1 MTTKRQSTKR
11 TLLRTI
17 SGLAALLGMGLL
29 ALSSSLPV
37 LANPPAADSI
47 ILIEVAAPINPV
59 LAAFITDTIIHANR
73 NNNRAV
79 LIELD
84 TPGGLDTAMRDI
96 IQAQLNSAIPTIVYV
111 SPQGARAASAGA
123 LITLAADFAAM
134 APGTNIGAATPVSI
148 GGGGGGGEGAE
159 TMMKKVAN
167 DAAAYARS
175 LAQKR
180 GRNQEWAEEAVRDGV
195 SISAREAL
203 DLAVIDLVS
212 ENRED
217 LLRQLDGYKFIR
229 DGEVKIFAS
238 AGAQLVTVEMNWRQ
252 KILNALSNPSFAYLL
267 MMLGILGIFFEISQ
281 PGSIFPGAVG
291 AIAILLALFAF
302 SALPVNYVG
311 VLLIIVAFI
320 LFVLEANVPSYGML
334 AIGGVIAMSL
344 GSLML
349 IDSSEPYLQIS
360 RAVIAAT
367 VLSCAAFTIFAA
379 TMVVK
384 TQKRH
389 SHFGQD
395 GLVGKQG
402 EAVEAI
408 DAHSGRA
415 FVYGEHWSARA
426 DEPIAAG
433 EPVEVVEV
441 LEGLKIKVAGV
452 ASGKQP
458 ADQESKEDVYV

>member
-1 MTTKRQSTKR
+1 M
-11 TLLRTI
+11 RTI
-17 SGLAALLGMGLL
+17 SVFAVLSGFALL
-29 ALSSSLPV
+29 ALSPALSLF
-37 LANPPAADSI
+37 ANPPASDT
-47 ILIEVAAPINPV
+47 ILLLEVATPINPV
-59 LAAFITDTIIHANR
+59 IASFIADTITTANR
-73 NNNRAV
+73 QNHRAV

-96 IQAQLNSAIPTIVYV
+96 IQAQLNSKIPTIVYV
-111 SPQGARAASAGA
+111 APQGARAASAGA

-148 GGGGGGGEGAE
+148 GGGGGEADE

-195 SISAREAL
+195 SISAEEAL
-203 DLAVIDLVS
+203 DLAVIDLIA
-212 ENRED
+212 EHRED

-229 DGEVKIFAS
+229 DGEVMIFTS
-238 AGAQLVTVEMNWRQ
+238 AGSQLVTVEMNWRQ

-311 VLLIIVAFI
+311 LLLIVVAFI
-320 LFVLEANVPSYGML
+320 LFILEANVPSYGML
-334 AIGGVIAMSL
+334 AVGGLIAMSL

-349 IDSSEPYLQIS
+349 VDSSEPYLQIS

-367 VLSCAAFTIFAA
+367 VLSCAAFTTFAA

-389 SHFGQD
+389 SPFGQD
-395 GLVGKQG
+395 GLIGKHG

-408 DAHSGRA
+408 GPDSGRA
-415 FVYGEHWSARA
+415 FVYGEYWSARA
-426 DEPIAAG
+426 NAPIVPG
-433 EPVEVVEV
+433 QTVEVIEM
-441 LEGLKIKVAGV
+441 LDGLKIKVGAV
-452 ASGKQP
+452 TSTDQS
-458 ADQESKEDVYV
+458 ADCEKKETL

>member
-1 MTTKRQSTKR
+1 VTTRRRPTGR
-11 TLLRTI
+11 ILLRTTC
-17 SGLAALLGMGLL
+17 SVAALFGIALL
-29 ALSSSLPV
+29 ALTPSLSVFATAPTNDKI
-37 LANPPAADSI
+37 L
-47 ILIEVAAPINPV
+47 LIEIAAPINPV
-59 LAAFITDTIIHANR
+59 IATFIADAITTANR
-73 NNNRAV
+73 DSNRAV

-96 IQAQLNSAIPTIVYV
+96 IQAQLNSRIPTIVYV
-111 SPQGARAASAGA
+111 APQGARAASAGA

-148 GGGGGGGEGAE
+148 GGGGEADE

-195 SISAREAL
+195 SISAQEAL
-203 DLAVIDLVS
+203 DLAVIDLIA
-212 ENRED
+212 ENRDD

-229 DGEVKIFAS
+229 DGEVHIFSS
-238 AGAQLVTVEMNWRQ
+238 AGAVLITVEMNWRQ
-252 KILNALSNPSFAYLL
+252 RILNALSNPSFAYLL

-349 IDSSEPYLQIS
+349 IDSSDPYLQIS

-367 VLSCAAFTIFAA
+367 VLSCAAFTTFAT

-384 TQKRH
+384 TQKRR
-389 SHFGQD
+389 SYFGQE
-395 GLVGKQG
+395 GLIGKRG
-402 EAVEAI
+402 EAVETI
-408 DAHSGRA
+408 DAGSGRA
-415 FVYGEHWSARA
+415 FVYGEYWSARA

-433 EPVEVVEV
+433 VQVEVVEV
-441 LEGLKIKVAGV
+441 LDGLKIKVAAV
-452 ASGKQP
+452 ASGNQP
-458 ADQESKEDVYV
+458 TDYENKEI

>member
-1 MTTKRQSTKR
+1 VTTRHQQTKR
-11 TLLRTI
+11 LFLRTI
-17 SGLAALLGMGLL
+17 SVFAVLSGFVLL
-29 ALSSSLPV
+29 ALTPSRPLLASPPV
-37 LANPPAADSI
+37 QDN
-47 ILIEVAAPINPV
+47 ILLIKIAAPINPV
-59 LAAFITDTIIHANR
+59 IASFIADTITTANR
-73 NNNRAV
+73 QNNRAV

-96 IQAQLNSAIPTIVYV
+96 IQAQLNSQIPTIVYV
-111 SPQGARAASAGA
+111 APQGARAASAGA
-123 LITLAADFAAM
+123 LITLAADFAVM

-148 GGGGGGGEGAE
+148 GGGGGGEANE
-159 TMMKKVAN
+159 TMMTKVAN

-203 DLAVIDLVS
+203 DLAVIDLIA

-229 DGEVKIFAS
+229 DGEVMIFTS
-238 AGAQLVTVEMNWRQ
+238 AGSQLVTVEMNWRQ

-311 VLLIIVAFI
+311 LLLIVVAFI

-334 AIGGVIAMSL
+334 AIGGLIAMSL

-349 IDSSEPYLQIS
+349 VDSSEPYLQIS

-367 VLSCAAFTIFAA
+367 VLSCAAFTTFAA
-379 TMVVK
+379 AMVVK

-395 GLVGKQG
+395 GLIGKQG
-402 EAVEAI
+402 EAVEDI
-408 DAHSGRA
+408 DPDSGRA
-415 FVYGEHWSARA
+415 FVYGEYWSARA
-426 DEPIAAG
+426 DAPIANG
-433 EPVEVVEV
+433 QTVEVIEV
-441 LEGLKIKVAGV
+441 LDGLKIKVA
-452 ASGKQP
+452 AITSAHQS
-458 ADQESKEDVYV
+458 ADFEKKETQ

>member
-1 MTTKRQSTKR
+1 VTTRRQQTKR
-11 TLLRTI
+11 TFLRTI
-17 SGLAALLGMGLL
+17 SVFAVLAGFALL
-29 ALSSSLPV
+29 ALTPSLP
-37 LANPPAADSI
+37 LFATTPTNTNI
-47 ILIEVAAPINPV
+47 LLIEIAAPINPV
-59 LAAFITDTIIHANR
+59 IASFIADAITTANR
-73 NNNRAV
+73 DNNRAV

-96 IQAQLNSAIPTIVYV
+96 IQAQLNSRIPIIVYV
-111 SPQGARAASAGA
+111 APQGARAASAGA

-148 GGGGGGGEGAE
+148 GGGGEADE

-195 SISAREAL
+195 SISAQEAL
-203 DLAVIDLVS
+203 DLAVIDLIA
-212 ENRED
+212 ENRDD
-217 LLRQLDGYKFIR
+217 LLQQLDGYKFLR
-229 DGEVKIFAS
+229 DGEVMIFS
-238 AGAQLVTVEMNWRQ
+238 SDGAQLITVEMNWRQ

-281 PGSIFPGAVG
+281 PGAIFPGAVG

-302 SALPVNYVG
+302 SALPVNFVG

-367 VLSCAAFTIFAA
+367 VFSCAAFTTFAT

-384 TQKRH
+384 TQKRR
-389 SHFGQD
+389 SHFGQE
-395 GLVGKQG
+395 GLIGKHG

-408 DAHSGRA
+408 DADRGRA
-415 FVYGEHWSARA
+415 FVYGEYWSACA
-426 DEPIAAG
+426 AEPIAAG
-433 EPVEVVEV
+433 EQVEVVEV
-441 LEGLKIKVAGV
+441 LDGLKIKVAAV
-452 ASGKQP
+452 ASGTRPIDHETK
-458 ADQESKEDVYV
+458 ES

>member
-1 MTTKRQSTKR
+1 MTPRRQQTKKTF
-11 TLLRTI
+11 LRTI
-17 SGLAALLGMGLL
+17 SGLAALLGILL
-29 ALSSSLPV
+29 IALTPSVPV
-37 LANPPAADSI
+37 SATAPAVDNI
-47 ILIEVAAPINPV
+47 LLIEIKAPINPV
-59 LAAFITDTIIHANR
+59 IASFIADAVAVANR
-73 NNNRAV
+73 DNNRAV

-96 IQAQLNSAIPTIVYV
+96 IQAQLNSRIPTIVYV

-123 LITLAADFAAM
+123 LITLAADFAVM

-148 GGGGGGGEGAE
+148 GGGGGEADE

-180 GRNQEWAEEAVRDGV
+180 GRNQEWAEEAVRDGT
-195 SISAREAL
+195 SISAQEAL
-203 DLAVIDLVS
+203 DLAVIDLIA
-212 ENRED
+212 EDRAD

-229 DGEVKIFAS
+229 DGEVRIFS
-238 AGAQLVTVEMNWRQ
+238 SIGVELITVEMNWRQ

-311 VLLIIVAFI
+311 VLLIVVAFI
-320 LFVLEANVPSYGML
+320 LFVLEANIPSYGML
-334 AIGGVIAMSL
+334 AIGGLIAMSL

-349 IDSSEPYLQIS
+349 IDSSEPYMQIS

-367 VLSCAAFTIFAA
+367 VLSCAAFSTFAA
-379 TMVVK
+379 TMVVR
-384 TQKRH
+384 TQKH
-389 SHFGQD
+389 PSHFGQE
-395 GLVGKQG
+395 GLRGKHG
-402 EAVEAI
+402 EATEPI
-408 DAHSGRA
+408 DSDGGRA
-415 FVYGEHWSARA
+415 FVYGEHWSACA
-426 DEPIAAG
+426 DEPIAKGTA
-433 EPVEVVEV
+433 VEVIEV
-441 LEGLKIKVAGV
+441 LDGLKIKVA
-452 ASGKQP
+452 AITPTDRS
-458 ADQESKEDVYV
+458 ADF

>member
-1 MTTKRQSTKR
+1 MTIRRQQTKR
-11 TLLRTI
+11 TFLRTI
-17 SGLAALLGMGLL
+17 SVFAVLSGFALL
-29 ALSSSLPV
+29 ALAPALPL
-37 LANPPAADSI
+37 LATTPTNDN
-47 ILIEVAAPINPV
+47 ILLLEIAAPINPV
-59 LAAFITDTIIHANR
+59 IAAFIGDAITTANR

-96 IQAQLNSAIPTIVYV
+96 IQAQLNSRIPTIVYV
-111 SPQGARAASAGA
+111 APQGARAASAGA
-123 LITLAADFAAM
+123 LITLAADFAVM

-148 GGGGGGGEGAE
+148 GGGGEADE

-195 SISAREAL
+195 SISAQEAL
-203 DLAVIDLVS
+203 DLAVIDLIA
-212 ENRED
+212 ENRDD

-229 DGEVKIFAS
+229 DGEVKIFSS

-367 VLSCAAFTIFAA
+367 VLSCAAFTTFAT

-384 TQKRH
+384 TQKRR
-389 SHFGQD
+389 SHFGQE
-395 GLVGKQG
+395 GLIGKHG
-402 EAVEAI
+402 EAVETI
-408 DAHSGRA
+408 DPDSGRA
-415 FVYGEHWSARA
+415 FVYGEYWSACA
-426 DEPIAAG
+426 DKPIAAG
-433 EPVEVVEV
+433 EQIEVVEV
-441 LEGLKIKVAGV
+441 LDGLKIKVAAV
-452 ASGKQP
+452 ASGNRPIDHETK
-458 ADQESKEDVYV
+458 ES

>member
-1 MTTKRQSTKR
+1 MKIRI
-11 TLLRTI
+11 I
-17 SGLAALLGMGLL
+17 SSLAALIGL
-29 ALSSSLPV
+29 V
-37 LANPPAADSI
+37 LLLLPAAPGLQANSPASDTI
-47 ILIEVAAPINPV
+47 VMIEVAGAINPV
-59 LAAFITDTIIHANR
+59 IATFISTEIDSANR

-96 IQAQLNSAIPTIVYV
+96 IQAQLNSHIPTIVYV
-111 SPQGARAASAGA
+111 APQGARAASAGA

-148 GGGGGGGEGAE
+148 GGGGGEADE
-159 TMMKKVAN
+159 AMMKKVAH

-180 GRNQEWAEEAVRDGV
+180 GRNQEWAEEAVREGI
-195 SISAREAL
+195 SISAQEAL
-203 DLAVIDLVS
+203 DLAVIDLIA
-212 ENRED
+212 ENRDD
-217 LLRQLDGYKFIR
+217 LFKKLDGYKYIR
-229 DGEVKIFAS
+229 DGEAIIFTT
-238 AGAQLVTVEMNWRQ
+238 AGVQVVTAEMNWRQ
-252 KILNALSNPSFAYLL
+252 KILNALSNPTFAYLL

-311 VLLIIVAFI
+311 VLLIVVAFI
-320 LFVLEANVPSYGML
+320 LFILEANVPSYGML
-334 AIGGVIAMSL
+334 AVGGVIAMSL

-367 VLSCAAFTIFAA
+367 VLSCAAFTTFAA

-384 TQKRH
+384 TQKRR
-389 SHFGQD
+389 SYFGQD
-395 GLVGKQG
+395 GMVGKKG
-402 EAVEAI
+402 EATEAI
-408 DAHSGRA
+408 DSSGGRA
-415 FVYGEHWSARA
+415 FVYGEHWSACA
-426 DEPIAAG
+426 DEPINKGAA
-433 EPVEVVEV
+433 VEVVEV
-441 LEGLKIKVAGV
+441 LDGLKIKVAAV
-452 ASGKQP
+452 APGDKA
-458 ADQESKEDVYV
+458 ADSENKESL

>member
-1 MTTKRQSTKR
+1 MTPRRQQTKKTF
-11 TLLRTI
+11 LRTI
-17 SGLAALLGMGLL
+17 SVFFLLSGFALL
-29 ALSSSLPV
+29 ALTPSLSL
-37 LANPPAADSI
+37 LANTPTKDSI
-47 ILIEVAAPINPV
+47 LLIEIAAPINPV
-59 LAAFITDTIIHANR
+59 LAAFITDVITTANR
-73 NNNRAV
+73 DNSRAV

-96 IQAQLNSAIPTIVYV
+96 IQAQLNSRIPTIVYV
-111 SPQGARAASAGA
+111 APQGARAASAGA

-148 GGGGGGGEGAE
+148 GGGGGEADE

-180 GRNQEWAEEAVRDGV
+180 GRNHEWAEEAVRDGV
-195 SISAREAL
+195 SISAQEAL
-203 DLAVIDLVS
+203 DLMVIDLIA
-212 ENRED
+212 ENREA
-217 LLRQLDGYKFIR
+217 LLQQLNGYKYIR
-229 DGEVKIFAS
+229 DGEIKIFS
-238 AGAQLVTVEMNWRQ
+238 SIDVQLITAEMNWRQ

-281 PGSIFPGAVG
+281 PGAIFPGAVG

-311 VLLIIVAFI
+311 ILLIIVAFI

-334 AIGGVIAMSL
+334 AIGGIIAMSL

-367 VLSCAAFTIFAA
+367 VLSCAAFTTFAA

-384 TQKRH
+384 TQKRR
-389 SHFGQD
+389 SHFGQE
-395 GLVGKQG
+395 GLIGKQG

-408 DAHSGRA
+408 DDTNGRA
-415 FVYGEHWSARA
+415 FVYGEYWSARA
-426 DEPIAAG
+426 DRPIAVG
-433 EPVEVVEV
+433 ERVEVVEV
-441 LEGLKIKVAGV
+441 LDGLRIRVAAV
-452 ASGKQP
+452 ASGNRSTDHENK
-458 ADQESKEDVYV
+458 ES